1 MSLILKVS
9 PFEARKLVGETS
21 SAKIERKSA
30 KGVDLILPGYDNLT
44 ESEKT
49 YLENRGFNIS
59 ILQKKFGIKGGG
71 LAGEWSYRIIIPIFY
86 EGRLVSWTGRSI
98 LSKELIKEL
107 NVPRYKNLSVE
118 ASAVNPKDILFNI
131 DNCRGNSVIMVEGPF
146 DVLKMGDDCCCS
158 LGTSVTN
165 AQKLLISKKFN
176 KVFLAFDSEE
186 SAQEKARKLGRELFQ
201 IGVDVEV
208 VDVCADYVK
217 NDPGELVESEVIQIK
232 KELL

>member
-1 MSLILKVS
+1 MGRFAKLFKDRNIEIRESRGWTNTNCPFCRNPIDVHCNGGFSETVPAFNCWRCGKHNWVEALSLILKVS

-30 KGVDLILPGYDNLT
+30 KGSDLILPGYDNLT

-49 YLENRGFNIS
+49 YLENRGFDVS

-131 DNCRGNSVIMVEGPF
+131 DNCRGNSV
-146 DVLKMGDDCCCS
+146 LTARS
-158 LGTSVTN
+158 RR
-165 AQKLLISKKFN
+165 KKRLEN
-176 KVFLAFDSEE
+176 
-186 SAQEKARKLGRELFQ
+186 
-201 IGVDVEV
+201 
-208 VDVCADYVK
+208 
-217 NDPGELVESEVIQIK
+217 
-232 KELL
+232 